1 MFYVASART
10 GGTVTEERITY
21 CRICEPLCGM
31 VATVEDGKLKSL
43 RPDKDNPHSKGFAC
57 AKGIAMAEIQN
68 DPDRILYPMKRVGG
82 PGEFERVSW
91 EEALGDIAARLKSL
105 RQRYGPKSIAVHM
118 GNPPY
123 FSYSAVFW
131 AKGFQKAIGTPWFYG
146 VNSED
151 AASHVAATKLLFGSC
166 GVLPIPDY
174 RRTDVLVV
182 IGANPWVSKGSL
194 LHDPRMREHMQGVV
208 DRGGRVLVVDPRRTE
223 TAERFEHVA
232 IRAGTDAWF
241 LFSILHVLFDEG
253 LCDEEF
259 LAKHAVGVDELRR
272 EAAKFPP
279 EATEAVTGVPAAT
292 VYDVARTI
300 GRAGAAVV
308 YGRTGT
314 CTQRFGTLNNVLHQA
329 INVVTGNI
337 QRPGGWVF
345 GWSPIPTAEMS
356 EKMGLATYDE
366 QHTRVAGLPD
376 SFGFLPSS
384 ALYDEIMVPGEGQI
398 RAFAMIGGNSVVSG
412 PSGHRLVEALQA
424 LDTFFAIDLYM
435 NETNKYAHYILPC
448 TTMYEREDIP
458 MQFLDRFIRPSLQVT
473 EAVIEA
479 PGEVRPEWVILDDLA
494 RRMGLGGAYST
505 AVQRKLAK
513 LGLRLEP
520 RQMADLMLRTGK
532 AGDWFGLRRQG
543 WSWKKL
549 VEQAPHGVVLHE
561 DLPLR
566 ALKSRLQHPG
576 GKIHLAEPKV
586 MAEID
591 RLEREEHVLVDFPYR
606 LIGMREVRS
615 HNSWMHNSAKLMPDS
630 RRLSLRIHPDDA
642 AVLELAEGDEARITS
657 TAGEVVVPVTV
668 TDEMTPG
675 TVALPH
681 GWGHNG
687 SWQRANAAGGATS
700 NFLASAKVEDVE
712 VLSGSTVLNGIP
724 VCIQPASA
732 RRPEAVTFGEAVAV
746 A

>member
-1 MFYVASART
+1 MV
-10 GGTVTEERITY
+10 EEKVTY

-31 VATVEDGKLKSL
+31 VATVEDGKLLSL
-43 RPDKDNPHSKGFAC
+43 RADKQNPHSKGFCC
-57 AKGIAMAEIQN
+57 AKGIAMAEVQN
-68 DPDRILYPMKRVGG
+68 DPDRITHPLKRVGG

-91 EEALGDIAARLKSL
+91 EEALGDIAQRFRSL

-131 AKGFQKAIGTPWFYG
+131 SKGFQDAIGTPWWYG

-151 AASHVAATKLLFGSC
+151 AASHVAATHLLFGAC

-174 RRTDVLVV
+174 RRTDVLMV

-194 LHDPRMREHMQGVV
+194 LHDPRMREHIQGVV
-208 DRGGRVLVVDPRRTE
+208 DRGGRVFVVDPRRTE

-232 IRAGTDAWF
+232 LRAGTDAWF
-241 LFSILHVLFDEG
+241 LLSILQVLFSEG
-253 LCDEEF
+253 LCDQEF
-259 LAKHAVGVDELRR
+259 LARHTVGVDELRR
-272 EAAKFPP
+272 EVLRFPP
-279 EATEAVTGVPAAT
+279 EATEAITGVPAAT
-292 VYDVARTI
+292 VRDVARTI
-300 GRAGAAVV
+300 GRAKAAVV

-314 CTQRFGTLNNVLHQA
+314 CTQKFGTLNNVLHQA

-366 QHTRVAGLPD
+366 KHTRVAGLPD

-384 ALYDEIMVPGEGQI
+384 ALYDEIMVPGDGQI

-412 PSGHRLVEALQA
+412 PSGQRLVEALES

-435 NETNKYAHYILPC
+435 NETNKYADYILPC

-473 EAVIEA
+473 EAVSDA
-479 PGEVRPEWVILDDLA
+479 PGECRPEWVILDEIA
-494 RRMGLGGAYST
+494 RRMGRGGAYST
-505 AVQRKLAK
+505 AAQRGLAK
-513 LGLRLEP
+513 LGLRIKP
-520 RQMADLMLRTGK
+520 RQMADLLLRTGK
-532 AGDWFGLRRQG
+532 AGDWFGLRRKG

-566 ALKSRLQHPG
+566 PLKGRLQHPDG
-576 GKIHLAEPKV
+576 RIHLAEPRV
-586 MAEID
+586 MAEIG
-591 RLEREEHVLVDFPYR
+591 RLEREELNLDFPYR
-606 LIGMREVRS
+606 MIGMREVRS
-615 HNSWMHNSAKLMPDS
+615 HNSWMHNSVKLMPDS
-630 RRLSLRIHPDDA
+630 RRLLLRIHPDDA
-642 AVLELAEGDEARITS
+642 SALGLVEGDEARITS
-657 TAGEVVVPVTV
+657 NAGEVVVPVTL

-681 GWGHNG
+681 GWGHAG
-687 SWQRANAAGGATS
+687 SWQRANAAGGVTS
-700 NFLASAKVEDVE
+700 NFLASSRLEDVE
-712 VLSGSTVLNGIP
+712 ALSGSTVLNGIP
-724 VCIQPASA
+724 IRIEPASA
-732 RRPEAVTFGEAVAV
+732 RRAGTAGVAEPV
-746 A
+746 AAG